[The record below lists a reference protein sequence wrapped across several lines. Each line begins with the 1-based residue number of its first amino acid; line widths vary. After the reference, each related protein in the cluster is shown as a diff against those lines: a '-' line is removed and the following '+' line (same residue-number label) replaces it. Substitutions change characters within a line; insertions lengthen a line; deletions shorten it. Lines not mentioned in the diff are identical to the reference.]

1 MLMHPT
7 LDKIEQLRL
16 FGMAKALRE
25 QFQNQAATTLSFEER
40 LGLLIDREMSERENK
55 RLATRLRTAKL
66 RVSAAVEDIDFRQPR
81 GLDKSLVLSLASNQ
95 WITEHHNLLIIGPT
109 GVGKSY
115 LACALAH
122 KACRDGH
129 VVLYQRLPR
138 LLEELALSHH
148 DGRYRK
154 LMKSL
159 LKADLLIL
167 DDFGLAP
174 LTTDQQRDLLEIIDD
189 RYDRRSTLVTSQLP
203 VKHWHDILADPTLA
217 DAILDRLV
225 HNAYKIELKG
235 ESMRKSRSKINQT
248 SIVDKSKSL

>member
-7 LDKIEQLRL
+7 LDKIERLRL

-25 QFQNQAATTLSFEER
+25 QLQNQQAHALNFEER

-55 RLATRLRTAKL
+55 RLATRLKTAKL
-66 RVSAAVEDIDFRQPR
+66 RISAAVEDIDFRQPR
-81 GLDKSLVLSLASNQ
+81 GLDKSLVLSLSSNQ

-115 LACALAH
+115 LACALSH

-129 VVLYQRLPR
+129 HVVYQRLPR
-138 LLEELALSHH
+138 LLEDLALSHH

-159 LKADLLIL
+159 LRADLLVL

-174 LTTDQQRDLLEIIDD
+174 LTAEQQRDLLEIIED

-203 VKHWHDILADPTLA
+203 VKHWNDILADPTLA
-217 DAILDRLV
+217 DAIMDRLV
-225 HNAYKIELKG
+225 HNGYKIELKG
-235 ESMRKSRSKINQT
+235 ESMRKSKSKINR
-248 SIVDKSKSL
+248 

>member
-1 MLMHPT
+1 MLVHPT

-25 QFQNQAATTLSFEER
+25 QLQNQKATALNFEER
-40 LGLLIDREMSERENK
+40 LGLLVDREMNDRENR
-55 RLATRLRTAKL
+55 RLTTRLKTAKL
-66 RVSAAVEDIDFRQPR
+66 RVSAAIEDIDFRQPR
-81 GLDKSLVLSLASNQ
+81 GLDKSLIMSLASNQ

-115 LACALAH
+115 LACALSH

-129 VVLYQRLPR
+129 GVLYQRLPR
-138 LLEELALSHH
+138 LLEELALSHN

-154 LMKSL
+154 MMKSL
-159 LKADLLIL
+159 LKADLLVL
-167 DDFGLAP
+167 DDFGLSP
-174 LTTDQQRDLLEIIDD
+174 LTTEQQRDLLEIIED

-203 VKHWHDILADPTLA
+203 VKHWHDILAEPTLA

-235 ESMRKSRSKINQT
+235 ESMRKSRSKINR
-248 SIVDKSKSL
+248 

>member
-1 MLMHPT
+1 MLVHPT

-25 QFQNQAATTLSFEER
+25 QLQNQKATALNFEER
-40 LGLLIDREMSERENK
+40 LGLLVDREMTERENR
-55 RLATRLRTAKL
+55 RLTTRLRAAKL
-66 RVSAAVEDIDFRQPR
+66 RISAAIEDIDFRQPR
-81 GLDKSLVLSLASNQ
+81 GLDKSLLLSLASNK

-115 LACALAH
+115 LACALSH

-129 VVLYQRLPR
+129 GVLYQRLPR

-159 LKADLLIL
+159 LKADLLVL
-167 DDFGLAP
+167 DDFGLAS
-174 LTTDQQRDLLEIIDD
+174 LKTEQQRDLLEIIED
-189 RYDRRSTLVTSQLP
+189 RYDRRSTLVTSQMP

-235 ESMRKSRSKINQT
+235 ESMRKSKSKINR
-248 SIVDKSKSL
+248 

>member
-1 MLMHPT
+1 MLVHPT

-16 FGMAKALRE
+16 FGMAKAMRE
-25 QFQNQAATTLSFEER
+25 QLQNQKATALNFEER
-40 LGLLIDREMSERENK
+40 LGLLVDREMTERENR
-55 RLATRLRTAKL
+55 RLVTRLRAAKL
-66 RVSAAVEDIDFRQPR
+66 RLSAAIEDIDFRQPR

-115 LACALAH
+115 LACALSH

-129 VVLYQRLPR
+129 GVLYQRLPR

-159 LKADLLIL
+159 LKADLLVL

-174 LTTDQQRDLLEIIDD
+174 LSTEQQRDLLEIIED

-203 VKHWHDILADPTLA
+203 VKHWHDILAEPTLA

-235 ESMRKSRSKINQT
+235 ESMRKSRSKI
-248 SIVDKSKSL
+248 KS

>member
-66 RVSAAVEDIDFRQPR
+66 RISAAIEDIDYRQPR

-115 LACALAH
+115 LACALSH

-129 VVLYQRLPR
+129 LVMYQRLPR

-174 LTTDQQRDLLEIIDD
+174 LTTEQQRDLLEIIDD

-225 HNAYKIELKG
+225 HNGYKIELKG
-235 ESMRKSRSKINQT
+235 ESMRKSKSKINR
-248 SIVDKSKSL
+248 

>member
-1 MLMHPT
+1 MLVHPT

-16 FGMAKALRE
+16 FGMARALRE
-25 QFQNQAATTLSFEER
+25 QLQNQKANALNFEER
-40 LGLLIDREMSERENK
+40 LGLLIDREMTERDNR
-55 RLATRLRTAKL
+55 RLTTRLRAAKL
-66 RVSAAVEDIDFRQPR
+66 RISASMEDIDYRQPR
-81 GLDKSLVLSLASNQ
+81 GLDKQLVLSLASNQ

-115 LACALAH
+115 LACALSH

-159 LKADLLIL
+159 LKADLLVL

-174 LTTDQQRDLLEIIDD
+174 LTTEQQRDLLEIIED

-203 VKHWHDILADPTLA
+203 VKHWHDILAEPTLA

-235 ESMRKSRSKINQT
+235 ESMRKSRSKINR
-248 SIVDKSKSL
+248 

>member
-25 QFQNQAATTLSFEER
+25 QLQNQAATSLSFEER
-40 LGLLIDREMSERENK
+40 LGLIVDREMTERENK

-66 RVSAAVEDIDFRQPR
+66 RMSASVEDIDFRQPR
-81 GLDKSLVLSLASNQ
+81 GLDKSLILSLASNQ
-95 WITEHHNLLIIGPT
+95 WITERHNLLVIGPT
-109 GVGKSY
+109 GAGKSY
-115 LACALAH
+115 LACALSH

-129 VVLYQRLPR
+129 VVVYQRLPR
-138 LLEELALSHH
+138 LLEDLALSHH

-159 LKADLLIL
+159 LKADLLVL
-167 DDFGLAP
+167 DDFGLGP
-174 LTTDQQRDLLEIIDD
+174 LTSEQQRDLLEVIED
-189 RYDRRSTLVTSQLP
+189 RYDRRSTLITTQLA

-217 DAILDRLV
+217 DAIMDRLV

-235 ESMRKSRSKINQT
+235 ADSMRKIKSKI
-248 SIVDKSKSL
+248 KR

>member
-115 LACALAH
+115 LACALSH

-129 VVLYQRLPR
+129 VVLYQRLPQ

>member
-1 MLMHPT
+1 MHPT

-66 RVSAAVEDIDFRQPR
+66 RVSAAIEDIDYRQPR

-115 LACALAH
+115 LACALSH

-174 LTTDQQRDLLEIIDD
+174 LTTEQQRDLLEIIDD

-225 HNAYKIELKG
+225 HNAYKLELKG
-235 ESMRKSRSKINQT
+235 ESMRKTKSKINR
-248 SIVDKSKSL
+248 

>member
-1 MLMHPT
+1 MLVHPT

-25 QFQNQAATTLSFEER
+25 QLQNQKATALSFEER
-40 LGLLIDREMSERENK
+40 LGLLIDRELTERENR
-55 RLATRLRTAKL
+55 RLVTRLRAAKL
-66 RVSAAVEDIDFRQPR
+66 RVSASVEDIDFRQPR
-81 GLDKSLVLSLASNQ
+81 GLDKSLLMSLASNQ

-115 LACALAH
+115 LACALSH

-129 VVLYQRLPR
+129 VVLYTRLPR

-159 LKADLLIL
+159 LKADVLVL

-174 LTTDQQRDLLEIIDD
+174 LSTEQQRDLLEIIED
-189 RYDRRSTLVTSQLP
+189 RYDRRSTLVTTQLP

-217 DAILDRLV
+217 DAIMDRLV

-235 ESMRKSRSKINQT
+235 ESMRKSKSKINR
-248 SIVDKSKSL
+248 

>member
-1 MLMHPT
+1 MLVHPT

-25 QFQNQAATTLSFEER
+25 QLQNQKATALNFEER
-40 LGLLIDREMSERENK
+40 LGLLVDREMTERENR
-55 RLATRLRTAKL
+55 RLTTRLRTAKL
-66 RVSAAVEDIDFRQPR
+66 RISAAIEDIDFRQAR
-81 GLDKSLVLSLASNQ
+81 GLDKSLLLSLASNQ
-95 WITEHHNLLIIGPT
+95 WITEHHNVLIIGPT

-115 LACALAH
+115 IACALSH

-129 VVLYQRLPR
+129 TVVYQRLPR

-159 LKADLLIL
+159 LKADLLVL
-167 DDFGLAP
+167 DDFGLAS
-174 LTTDQQRDLLEIIDD
+174 LTTEQQRDLLEIIED
-189 RYDRRSTLVTSQLP
+189 RYDRRSTLVTTQLP

-217 DAILDRLV
+217 DAIMDRLV

-235 ESMRKSRSKINQT
+235 ESMRKSKSKINR
-248 SIVDKSKSL
+248 

>member
-1 MLMHPT
+1 M
-7 LDKIEQLRL
+7 
-16 FGMAKALRE
+16 
-25 QFQNQAATTLSFEER
+25 
-40 LGLLIDREMSERENK
+40 
-55 RLATRLRTAKL
+55 
-66 RVSAAVEDIDFRQPR
+66 
-81 GLDKSLVLSLASNQ
+81 SLASNQ
-95 WITEHHNLLIIGPT
+95 WITEHHNVLIIGPT

-115 LACALAH
+115 LACALSH

-129 VVLYQRLPR
+129 AVVYQRLPR

-159 LKADLLIL
+159 LKAELLVL

-174 LTTDQQRDLLEIIDD
+174 LTTEQQKDLLEIIED
-189 RYDRRSTLVTSQLP
+189 RHDRRSTLVTSQLP
-203 VKHWHDILADPTLA
+203 VKHWHDILANPTLA

-235 ESMRKSRSKINQT
+235 ESMRKTKSKINR
-248 SIVDKSKSL
+248 

>member
-66 RVSAAVEDIDFRQPR
+66 RISAAIEDIDYRQPR

-95 WITEHHNLLIIGPT
+95 WITEHHNLLIVGPT

-115 LACALAH
+115 LACALSH

-154 LMKSL
+154 QMKSL

-174 LTTDQQRDLLEIIDD
+174 LTTEQQRDLLEIIDD

-225 HNAYKIELKG
+225 HNGYKIELKG
-235 ESMRKSRSKINQT
+235 ESMRKSKSKINR
-248 SIVDKSKSL
+248 

>member
-1 MLMHPT
+1 MLSHPT
-7 LDKIEQLRL
+7 LNKIEQLRL

-25 QFQNQAATTLSFEER
+25 QLENPKASDLTFEER
-40 LGLLIDREMSERENK
+40 LGLLIDREMTERENK

-66 RVSAAVEDIDFRQPR
+66 RMSASVEDIDFRQPR
-81 GLDKSLVLSLASNQ
+81 GLDKSLILSLASNQ

-109 GVGKSY
+109 GAGKSY

-129 VVLYQRLPR
+129 VVVYQRLPR
-138 LLEELALSHH
+138 LLEDLALSHH

-159 LKADLLIL
+159 LKTDILVL
-167 DDFGLAP
+167 DDFGLGP
-174 LTTDQQRDLLEIIDD
+174 LTSEQQRDLLEIVED
-189 RYDRRSTLVTSQLP
+189 RYDRRSTLVTTQVP
-203 VKHWHDILADPTLA
+203 VKHWSDILVDPTLA
-217 DAILDRLV
+217 DAIMDRLV

-235 ESMRKSRSKINQT
+235 DDSMRKI
-248 SIVDKSKSL
+248 KSKLKR

>member
-25 QFQNQAATTLSFEER
+25 QLQNQAATALSFEER
-40 LGLLIDREMSERENK
+40 LGLIVDREMTERENK
-55 RLATRLRTAKL
+55 RLVTRLRTAKL
-66 RVSAAVEDIDFRQPR
+66 RMSASVEDIDFRHPR

-95 WITEHHNLLIIGPT
+95 WIPEHHNLLIIGPT
-109 GVGKSY
+109 GAGKSY
-115 LACALAH
+115 LACALSH

-129 VVLYQRLPR
+129 VVMYQRLPR
-138 LLEELALSHH
+138 LLEDLALSHN

-159 LKADLLIL
+159 LKADLLVL
-167 DDFGLAP
+167 DDFGLGS
-174 LTTDQQRDLLEIIDD
+174 LSSEQQRDLLEVVED
-189 RYDRRSTLVTSQLP
+189 RYDRRSTIITTQLP
-203 VKHWHDILADPTLA
+203 VKHWHDILTDPTLA
-217 DAILDRLV
+217 DAIMDRLV

-235 ESMRKSRSKINQT
+235 GEDSMRKIKSKI
-248 SIVDKSKSL
+248 KR

>member
-1 MLMHPT
+1 MLVHPT

-25 QFQNQAATTLSFEER
+25 QLQNQKATALNFEER
-40 LGLLIDREMSERENK
+40 LGLLVDREMTERENK
-55 RLATRLRTAKL
+55 RLTTRLRTAKL
-66 RVSAAVEDIDFRQPR
+66 RISAAIEDIDFRQAR
-81 GLDKSLVLSLASNQ
+81 GLDKSLLLSLASNQ
-95 WITEHHNLLIIGPT
+95 WIAEHHNLLIIGPT

-115 LACALAH
+115 IACALSH

-129 VVLYQRLPR
+129 AVMYQRLPR

-154 LMKSL
+154 LMKSI
-159 LKADLLIL
+159 LKADLLVL
-167 DDFGLAP
+167 DDFGLAS
-174 LTTDQQRDLLEIIDD
+174 LTTEQQRDLLEIIED

-203 VKHWHDILADPTLA
+203 VNHWHDILADPTLA

-235 ESMRKSRSKINQT
+235 ESMRKSKSKINR
-248 SIVDKSKSL
+248 

>member
-1 MLMHPT
+1 MLVHPT

-16 FGMAKALRE
+16 FGMAKAMRE
-25 QFQNQAATTLSFEER
+25 QLQNQKATGLSFEER
-40 LGLLIDREMSERENK
+40 LGLLVDREMTERENR
-55 RLATRLRTAKL
+55 RLVTRLRAAKL
-66 RVSAAVEDIDFRQPR
+66 RLSAAIEDIDFSQSR
-81 GLDKSLVLSLASNQ
+81 GLDKALLMSLASNQ

-115 LACALAH
+115 LACALSH

-129 VVLYQRLPR
+129 GVLYQRLPR

-159 LKADLLIL
+159 LKADLLVL

-174 LTTDQQRDLLEIIDD
+174 LTTEQQRDLLEIIED

-203 VKHWHDILADPTLA
+203 VKHWHDILAEPTLA

-235 ESMRKSRSKINQT
+235 ESMRKSRSKI
-248 SIVDKSKSL
+248 KS

>member
-1 MLMHPT
+1 MLVHPT

-16 FGMAKALRE
+16 FGMAKAMRE
-25 QFQNQAATTLSFEER
+25 QLQNQKATALNFEER
-40 LGLLIDREMSERENK
+40 LGLLVDREMTERENR
-55 RLATRLRTAKL
+55 RLVTRLRAAKL
-66 RVSAAVEDIDFRQPR
+66 RLSAAIEDIDFRQPR

-115 LACALAH
+115 LACALSH

-129 VVLYQRLPR
+129 GVVYQRLPR

-159 LKADLLIL
+159 LKADLLVL

-174 LTTDQQRDLLEIIDD
+174 LSTEQQRDLLEIIED
-189 RYDRRSTLVTSQLP
+189 RYDRRSTMVTSQLP
-203 VKHWHDILADPTLA
+203 VKHWHDILAEPTLA

-235 ESMRKSRSKINQT
+235 DSMRKSRSKI
-248 SIVDKSKSL
+248 KS

>member
-25 QFQNQAATTLSFEER
+25 QLQNQKATALNFEER
-40 LGLLIDREMSERENK
+40 LGLIVDREMSERENR
-55 RLATRLRTAKL
+55 RLAARLRTAKL
-66 RVSAAVEDIDFRQPR
+66 RISASIEDIDFRQQR
-81 GLDKSLVLSLASNQ
+81 GLDKALVLSLSSNQ
-95 WITEHHNLLIIGPT
+95 WINEHHNLLIIGPT

-115 LACALAH
+115 LACALSH
-122 KACRDGH
+122 KACRDGRL
-129 VVLYQRLPR
+129 VMYQRLPQ

-159 LKADLLIL
+159 LKADLLVL

-174 LTTDQQRDLLEIIDD
+174 LTTEQQRDLLEIIED

-217 DAILDRLV
+217 DAIMDRLV
-225 HNAYKIELKG
+225 HNGYKIELKG
-235 ESMRKSRSKINQT
+235 ESMRKSKSKINR
-248 SIVDKSKSL
+248 

>member
-1 MLMHPT
+1 MHPT

-40 LGLLIDREMSERENK
+40 LGLLIDREMTERENK

-66 RVSAAVEDIDFRQPR
+66 RISAAIEDIDFRQPR
-81 GLDKSLVLSLASNQ
+81 GLDKALVLSLASNQ

-115 LACALAH
+115 LACALSH

-235 ESMRKSRSKINQT
+235 ESMRKSKSKI
-248 SIVDKSKSL
+248 KH

>member
-1 MLMHPT
+1 MLVHPT

-25 QFQNQAATTLSFEER
+25 QLQNQKATALNFEER
-40 LGLLIDREMSERENK
+40 LGLLVDREMSERENR
-55 RLATRLRTAKL
+55 RLATRLRAAKL
-66 RVSAAVEDIDFRQPR
+66 RISASVEDIDFRQPR
-81 GLDKSLVLSLASNQ
+81 GLDKSLILSLASNQ
-95 WITEHHNLLIIGPT
+95 WITEHHNLLVIGPT

-115 LACALAH
+115 LACALSH
-122 KACRDGH
+122 KACRNGNT
-129 VVLYQRLPR
+129 VMYQRLPR
-138 LLEELALSHH
+138 LLEYLALSHH

-159 LKADLLIL
+159 LKADLLVL

-174 LTTDQQRDLLEIIDD
+174 LTTEQQRDLLEIIED
-189 RYDRRSTLVTSQLP
+189 RYDRRSTLVTAQLP

-217 DAILDRLV
+217 DAIMDRLV

-235 ESMRKSRSKINQT
+235 ESMRKN
-248 SIVDKSKSL
+248 KSTIKR

>member
-1 MLMHPT
+1 MLVHPT

-16 FGMAKALRE
+16 FGMAKALSE
-25 QFQNQAATTLSFEER
+25 QLQNQEATALSFEER
-40 LGLLIDREMSERENK
+40 LGLLVDREMTERENR
-55 RLATRLRTAKL
+55 RLTTLLRTAKL
-66 RVSAAVEDIDFRQPR
+66 RISAAIEDIDFRQPR
-81 GLDKSLVLSLASNQ
+81 GLDKSLLMSLASNQ
-95 WITEHHNLLIIGPT
+95 WITEHHNVLIIGPT

-115 LACALAH
+115 LACALSH

-129 VVLYQRLPR
+129 AVVYQRLPR

-159 LKADLLIL
+159 LKAELLVL

-174 LTTDQQRDLLEIIDD
+174 LTTEQQKDLLEIIED
-189 RYDRRSTLVTSQLP
+189 RHDRRSTLVTSQLP
-203 VKHWHDILADPTLA
+203 VKHWHDILANPTLA

-235 ESMRKSRSKINQT
+235 ESMRKTKSKINR
-248 SIVDKSKSL
+248 